1 MSIQMGKRWITCAFV
16 VLVVAG
22 SCVPTVA
29 APPTAP
35 QLFPENTLAYFRVA
49 DAKELKTK
57 IGQTSLGKLG
67 QDPEVAPLV
76 TQLYSGVLGL
86 LSEAEAALGVNI
98 EDLLEL
104 PQGEVA
110 LALVAGQPEP
120 GVVIM
125 MEYGDQLPVMEI
137 LEARFEG
144 AMRQQGR
151 SPTVSRVGGL
161 ELVSIDG
168 NVAYFMDQGRFVAGV
183 SWLVRQLAE
192 RWEGQA
198 KDYVPLSE
206 NRRFTTIMSQ
216 SAGAA
221 GERPQVSFFIDPW
234 ALAKQATQG
243 STGATFV
250 MALLPPLGIDGIQ
263 GVGGSLI
270 WAPKDFDSI
279 LHLHLLLANPRR
291 GVLSVVKPKRGEVE
305 PQGWVHEDVGTYLT
319 VNWDFKQT
327 LGAVEEIYDTFRG
340 PDAFREQAIGAAD
353 RFLGINFQQDVIDQL
368 DDRFTFVQVFLKPA
382 RINSGVSLYA
392 FELKQPR
399 RFVQYTLPAM
409 FEAFQRQ
416 DNRWTSSVIEDVV
429 VYHLTVA
436 QTVPANLRQPTFA
449 MAVVGQT
456 LVFSDG
462 LEGIEQAIQADRGR
476 LAPLSEALEYQ
487 MVRDRIAAQLANRPS
502 SIMSYSRPQEALR
515 ALYDLAI
522 DPENQGRLRQ
532 AAEANPQLQVLVEA
546 VAADKLPSFEVISK
560 YLAPS
565 GGFVI
570 DDETGIHYTVFSL
583 RR

>member
-1 MSIQMGKRWITCAFV
+1 MSKAMGQPWVSCVAL
-16 VLVVAG
+16 VLVLAG
-22 SCVPTVA
+22 GRIPAAA

-49 DAKELKTK
+49 DARELKSK
-57 IGQTSLGKLG
+57 LGETSFGKLG
-67 QDPEVAPLV
+67 QDPEVAPLIN
-76 TQLYSGVLGL
+76 QLYSGVLGL

-120 GVVIM
+120 GVAILL
-125 MEYGDQLPVMEI
+125 EYGDQLPVMEI

-151 SPTVSRVGGL
+151 SATVSRVGGL
-161 ELVSIDG
+161 ELVSPDQ
-168 NVAYFMDQGRFVAGV
+168 NTAYFMDKGRFVAGA
-183 SWLVRQLAE
+183 SWLIRQLAE

-221 GERPQVSFFIDPW
+221 GERPQVSFFVDPW
-234 ALAKQATQG
+234 ALAKQLTQG

-250 MALLPPLGIDGIQ
+250 MALLPPLGVDGIQ

-270 WAPKDFDSI
+270 FAPKDFDSI
-279 LHLHLLLANPRR
+279 LHLHLLLASPRR

-353 RFLGINFQQDVIDQL
+353 RFLGIDVQKDIIDQL
-368 DDRFTFVQVFLKPA
+368 DDRFTFVQTFLKPA
-382 RINSGVSLYA
+382 RVNSGVSLYG

-409 FEAFQRQ
+409 FEVFQRQ
-416 DNRWTSSVIEDVV
+416 DSRWTSSVIEDVV
-429 VYHLTVA
+429 VYHLT
-436 QTVPANLRQPTFA
+436 TTETMPANFRRPTFA
-449 MAVVGQT
+449 VAVVGQT
-456 LVFSDG
+456 LILSDG
-462 LEGIEQAIQADRGR
+462 LEGIEQAIQADRGQ
-476 LAPLSEALEYQ
+476 LAPLTDALEYQ
-487 MVRDRIAAQLANRPS
+487 MVRERISAQLAKRPS
-502 SIMSYSRPQEALR
+502 SIMSYSRPQEAMR
-515 ALYDLAI
+515 ALYDLAT

-532 AAEANPQLQVLVEA
+532 AAEENPQLQVLVEA
-546 VAADKLPSFEVISK
+546 VAADKLPRFEVISK

-565 GGFVI
+565 GGYVI